1 VKFAM
6 IPLDKIRIPPLQT
19 REKFNEE
26 ALKNLADSMEEVGQL
41 QPVIVV
47 PAPESI
53 TAEGDSRTESGDEQE
68 KIYELIAGERRFRA
82 RQKMKQADTIAALI
96 LDEDLPPDK
105 LYEINLVENLQRQ
118 DLNELE
124 RARGIKKYIEEHGLN
139 KSEASKK
146 LGIPRTTLT
155 EWLQIL
161 EIKPEFQQAVLDEDC
176 ALSLSHVNL
185 ALNLGS
191 STCNPMLT
199 RELIEAVIKYNLTR
213 REVKKITRLY
223 QRHLHLEMEEALGV
237 VLLNRERQKSAA
249 DLGDLLEEEKRKKPV
264 QSLLNKF
271 SSLAEQLEEFMEEI
285 AHLEPEEE
293 KALKDEFLYIYQL
306 MKLLVEDLD

>member
-1 VKFAM
+1 MKFAM
-6 IPLDKIRIPPLQT
+6 IPLKQIRIPPLQT
-19 REKFNEE
+19 RENFNEE

-47 PAPESI
+47 PAPESVSAGDG
-53 TAEGDSRTESGDEQE
+53 AEAGEQE
-68 KIYELIAGERRFRA
+68 EEVFELIAGERRYRA
-82 RQKMKQADTIAALI
+82 RLEMKNADTIAALI
-96 LDEDLPPDK
+96 LEEDLPPDK

-124 RARGIKKYIEEHGLN
+124 RARGIKRYMEEYELN

-213 REVKKITRLY
+213 NEVKKITRLY

-237 VLLNRERQKSAA
+237 VLLKRERQKSAA
-249 DLGDLLEEEKRKKPV
+249 DLGDLLKEEKRKKPV
-264 QSLLNKF
+264 QDLLKRF
-271 SSLAEQLEEFMEEI
+271 SALAEKLEEFMEEI

-293 KALKDEFLYIYQL
+293 KALQDEFLYLSQL
-306 MKLLVEDLD
+306 MKLLLEDID